1 MSRLILYGYPIFLL
15 LSLVQACAPGLN
27 INPLCSGLLFA
38 LGILFLPVWVL
49 AFAVHVNESSADDDL
64 LDDYSIDI
72 HIGRG
77 KKRRDTD

>member
-15 LSLVQACAPGLN
+15 LSFVQACAPGLS
-27 INPLCSGLLFA
+27 IDPLCSGALLAF
-38 LGILFLPVWVL
+38 GILLLPVWVL
-49 AFAVHVNESSADDDL
+49 AFSVHVNESSADDDL
-64 LDDYSIDI
+64 YDDYSIDI